1 MKLILLFL
9 FGLKRTTSLNNVFYG
24 NYNNAIYNPLRN
36 EYFWEYSTN
45 IIPIDNND
53 AEMISFSWMIRD
65 KNDFYET
72 HQKFIKKDMLCY
84 QWIPF
89 KDKKDIC
96 ALIQGNVY
104 EKEEKI
110 QIHTIFVKPYLETKQ
125 VEYLMSDLN
134 QITLLKGFKDYS
146 IETTIYIIE
155 SSKHL
160 NNYL

>member
-72 HQKFIKKDMLCY
+72 HQKFI
-84 QWIPF
+84 
-89 KDKKDIC
+89 
-96 ALIQGNVY
+96 
-104 EKEEKI
+104 
-110 QIHTIFVKPYLETKQ
+110 T
-125 VEYLMSDLN
+125 
-134 QITLLKGFKDYS
+134 
-146 IETTIYIIE
+146 
-155 SSKHL
+155 HL
-160 NNYL
+160 NI